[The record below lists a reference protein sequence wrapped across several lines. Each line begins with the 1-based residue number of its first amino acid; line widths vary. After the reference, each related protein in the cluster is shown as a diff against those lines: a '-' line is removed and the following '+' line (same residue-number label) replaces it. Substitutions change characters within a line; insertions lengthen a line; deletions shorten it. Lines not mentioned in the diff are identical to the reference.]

1 MAPSNPH
8 YLVNI
13 GLDRSHD
20 GNVDTLP
27 AEHALKVLADEVPV
41 LAWAVRQSMSEPTLV
56 AAIQHPLAPKQAH
69 ALACRLG
76 QECIAVLNNGQG
88 SLHGPGAIQ
97 WGAFNARM
105 FLLLDGHYVEEGPA
119 A

>member
-1 MAPSNPH
+1 MTTPSKPH

-13 GLDRSHD
+13 GLARE
-20 GNVDTLP
+20 GMVPLGAQETLK
-27 AEHALKVLADEVPV
+27 ALADEVSV

-56 AAIQHPLAPKQAH
+56 AAIQSPLAPAQAH
-69 ALACRLG
+69 RLACKLG

-105 FLLLDGHYVEEGPA
+105 FLMLDGHPAEEGPA